1 MRLKYSAIF
10 SIYSLVAFLW
20 KTMRFCLWLQLLHFS
35 LLPWTFSIF
44 FFCSPFTFALFFV
57 LFTWADLGAA
67 TRECSPGRRSGST
80 LRMACVSK
88 QVCDPQATPEQ
99 RALCSGTQFITP
111 PLISVLLLHH
121 CFSLYPLPILSTDP
135 FMYTHTHMC
144 WYLCFVRT

>member
-1 MRLKYSAIF
+1 MRLKYSTIF
-10 SIYSLVAFLW
+10 SVYSLVTFLW
-20 KTMRFCLWLQLLHFS
+20 KTMRACLWLQLLHFS
-35 LLPWTFSIF
+35 LLPWIFSIF
-44 FFCSPFTFALFFV
+44 FCSTFTSALFFV

-67 TRECSPGRRSGST
+67 TRERSPGRGSGSS

-88 QVCDPQATPEQ
+88 QVCDPQATPAQ

-121 CFSLYPLPILSTDP
+121 RFSLYPLPILPTDT